1 MTINHASARDFAIE
15 QVMAGNGHALSKA
28 FADHFKTTRM
38 TATRTLKKL
47 VDEGWIATTGTTR
60 PLYSLGMNRRI
71 LNTYRLPGVDEHLCW
86 TRDFAPYLDL
96 PKNVLHIVEHGFT
109 EMLNNANDH
118 SEGTMVSVLATLKS
132 GIFRLIVLDNGVGI
146 FKKIATAMNLP
157 DNRLAI
163 LELAKGKFTTD
174 PSRHSG
180 EGIFFT
186 SRMFDH
192 FQIEANDLQ
201 YTHSINHENDW
212 LFENDHSDDPELHKG
227 TFVHMAIPCGSELT
241 AKEVFDKYSGGENY
255 GFEKT
260 IVPVRLARV
269 GNENLI
275 SRSQA
280 KRLVARVDGFK
291 TVIFDFT
298 DIPEI
303 GQAFAD
309 EVFRVFANN
318 NREINLIP
326 SNANEAVMQM
336 IRRAQAAQPSLSD
349 ANPQKA

>member
-1 MTINHASARDFAIE
+1 MTINHARARDFAIE
-15 QVMAGNGHALSKA
+15 QVMNGNSQSLSKA
-28 FADHFKTTRM
+28 LAEHFQTTRM

-47 VDEGWIATTGTTR
+47 VDEGWIATTGSTR
-60 PLYSLGMNRRI
+60 PLYSLGRNRRI
-71 LNTYRLPGVDEHLCW
+71 LKTYLLPGVDEHLCW
-86 TRDFAPYLDL
+86 TRDFSPYLDL

-118 SEGTMVSVLATLKS
+118 SEGTMVSVLAVLKEDILS
-132 GIFRLIVLDNGVGI
+132 VTVFDNGIGIFQ
-146 FKKIATAMNLP
+146 KIATAMNLP
-157 DNRLAI
+157 DKRLAI

-192 FQIEANDLQ
+192 FQIEANELQ
-201 YTHSINHENDW
+201 YTHSINAENDW
-212 LFENDHSDDPELHKG
+212 LFERDHSDDQDLYKG
-227 TFVHMAIPCGSELT
+227 TFVLMSISCGSELT
-241 AKEVFDKYSGGENY
+241 AKEVFDKYSGGDNY

-260 IVPVRLARV
+260 VVPVRLARV

-298 DIPEI
+298 DVPEI

-318 NREINLIP
+318 NLDINLIP
-326 SNANEAVMQM
+326 TNANEEVMQM
-336 IRRAQAAQPSLSD
+336 IRRAQTARVSLSD
-349 ANPQKA
+349 AAAQGL